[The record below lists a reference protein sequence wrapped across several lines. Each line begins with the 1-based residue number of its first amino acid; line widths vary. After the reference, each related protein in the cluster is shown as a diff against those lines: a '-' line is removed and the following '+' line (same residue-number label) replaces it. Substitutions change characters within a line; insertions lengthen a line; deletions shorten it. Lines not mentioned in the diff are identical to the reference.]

1 MTSDKRERGSLS
13 AVDRAGIEEA
23 LEQMIPKSLDDI
35 VRSSRDVLQI
45 GLAMPDELAIRATAI
60 EPDRGTRDTI
70 EQWRIISFRTIGLR
84 PDTGLEG
91 ILSSRLSL
99 LGRAVGTRGSWL
111 TSEVVQIDVDGGLVL
126 TRNSLYRLGSRGEGE
141 PPPDDLIYVCAVM
154 HGWGV
159 GDLVGAPS
167 FFY

>member
-23 LEQMIPKSLDDI
+23 LEQMIPKSLDDV
-35 VRSSRDVLQI
+35 VRKNRNAFQI
-45 GLAMPDELAIRATAI
+45 GLATPTEIAIRGTVI
-60 EPDRGTRDTI
+60 KPDRDTRDTI
-70 EQWRIISFRTIGLR
+70 EQWNIIAFRTLGLR

-99 LGRAVGTRGSWL
+99 LGRAAGTRGSWL

-141 PPPDDLIYVCAVM
+141 PPPDDLICVCAVM
-154 HGWGV
+154 HSWGI
-159 GDLVGAPS
+159 GELIGAPG